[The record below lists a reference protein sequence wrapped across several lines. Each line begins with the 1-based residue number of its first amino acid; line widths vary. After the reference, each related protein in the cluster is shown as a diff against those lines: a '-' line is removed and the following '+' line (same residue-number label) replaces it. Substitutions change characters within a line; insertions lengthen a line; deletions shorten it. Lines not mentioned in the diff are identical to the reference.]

1 MKTMVEK
8 NHCLSSLL
16 STILFAMPAAVFL
29 LSVPYSQLK
38 QLAAILLLVIFL
50 FVSIIMPY
58 GNFNDNYATRLLY
71 NQQQRE
77 DPDLNIS
84 EFIFEK
90 LLCFG
95 ELFED
100 EDDDDEPEDMPLNDP
115 QPVQSLQL
123 QAGFL
128 ECNKPVIKM
137 QELPET
143 PVKPTCVFKENKFS
157 REFSSA
163 VFHPPAAIS

>member
-1 MKTMVEK
+1 
-8 NHCLSSLL
+8 
-16 STILFAMPAAVFL
+16 
-29 LSVPYSQLK
+29 
-38 QLAAILLLVIFL
+38 
-50 FVSIIMPY
+50 MPY
-58 GNFNDNYATRLLY
+58 GNFDDNYATRLLY

-100 EDDDDEPEDMPLNDP
+100 EDDDDQDEIPLQNP
-115 QPVQSLQL
+115 QPVQSLQI

-128 ECNKPVIKM
+128 ECAKPVIKV
-137 QELPET
+137 QELPEK
-143 PVKPTCVFKENKFS
+143 VEKPTCLFKENKFS
-157 REFSSA
+157 RDFSSA
-163 VFHPPAAIS
+163 VFHPPATIS